1 MSKKTIIY
9 AMFSIITLF
18 SCDDRLDITPEDRQ
32 TSDTYFASPDDYQNA
47 LTGVYDMLGTTYL
60 TQILGEIASD
70 NSLCGGENA
79 TDVLDWQQIDDMT
92 HNADNGQLRQ
102 IFVWMYGG
110 IARANFIIDNQDK
123 IDFDGKAQIIAE
135 AKFLRTYFYFQLV
148 KYFGSIPYYGD
159 KQITLEETQTIDR
172 MPLDELYGNLETD
185 LTSIL
190 DDLPW
195 QQAIDGRAT
204 KGAALALLGKIY
216 LFQNKFQ
223 PAANA
228 LDQVIQSGNYDL
240 MENYADIFTLTNENN
255 IESVFEIQYSG
266 AEDGASFECFECVE
280 GNVAVGFMG
289 PRFTGGDYSPYKNGF
304 SFNVPTPE
312 FYNTFAGND
321 IRRNVAIFDINA
333 FVADHPDVTFTEG
346 YEHTGYFN
354 GKYIP
359 YDETV
364 LPDANIN
371 HSNNYR
377 AIRFADVLLMAA
389 EAYSRGS
396 LGDATARQYLN
407 RVRERVGL
415 QDVTSSGDALTQDI
429 WKERRL
435 ELAGEGHRFF
445 DQVRTGQTSSI
456 PGFVPGKN
464 ELFPIPRVE
473 IELAGN
479 RWEQNPG
486 Y

>member
-1 MSKKTIIY
+1 MNYKKIILLSLLVVAFY
-9 AMFSIITLF
+9 
-18 SCDDRLDITPEDRQ
+18 SCDDYVELVPEDKQ
-32 TSDTYFASPDDYQNA
+32 TSESYFASPDDYQNA
-47 LTGVYDMLGTTYL
+47 LVGVYDMLGTTYL

-102 IFVWMYGG
+102 IFGWMYGG
-110 IARANFIIDNQDK
+110 IARANFIIGNQDK
-123 IDFDGKAQIIAE
+123 LDFEGKDQIIAE
-135 AKFLRTYFYFQLV
+135 ARFLRTYFYFELV
-148 KYFGSIPYYGD
+148 KYFGAVPYYGD
-159 KQITLEETQTIDR
+159 QILTSEDIGSLDR
-172 MPLDELYGNLETD
+172 MPVEELYGNLEND
-185 LTSIL
+185 LLNAIEN
-190 DDLPW
+190 LPW
-195 QQAIDGRAT
+195 QQAIDGKAT
-204 KGAALALLGKIY
+204 KGAALSLLGKIY

-223 PAANA
+223 QAAST

-240 MENYADIFTLTNENN
+240 IPNYKDIFTLANENN

-266 AEDGASFECFECVE
+266 AETGASFECFACVE

-321 IRRNVAIFDINA
+321 ERRNVAIFDINA

-359 YDETV
+359 YDEAV
-364 LPDANIN
+364 LPDPNIN

-389 EAYSRGS
+389 EAYNRGG
-396 LGDATARQYLN
+396 LGDATARQYVN